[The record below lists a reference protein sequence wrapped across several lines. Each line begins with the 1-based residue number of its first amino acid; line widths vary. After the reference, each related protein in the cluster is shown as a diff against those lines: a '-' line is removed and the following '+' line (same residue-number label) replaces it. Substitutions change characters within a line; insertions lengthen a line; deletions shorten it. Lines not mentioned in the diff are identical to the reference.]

1 MPRPPCPGVSVL
13 MPTYEQP
20 EFIARALDSLC
31 AQTYGEWE
39 LVIVDASP
47 GGATARAVQ
56 PWLVDPRVHYE
67 RIAEGGLGRALNQAL
82 TRARAPLVA
91 YLPSDDKCTGP
102 STWPG

>member
-1 MPRPPCPGVSVL
+1 MPRPACPGVSVL

-47 GGATARAVQ
+47 GGTTARAVQ
-56 PWLVDPRVHYE
+56 PWLADPRVHYE
-67 RIAEGGLGRALNQAL
+67 RIAEGAWGARS
-82 TRARAPLVA
+82 TRHWRAPGRRSWRTCPA
-91 YLPSDDKCTGP
+91 MTCTGP